1 MWINYVSYLIN
12 KKWIDKE
19 KKIQEDDEEIEREE
33 RDILELEEQ
42 QAKLDKARVEKFQTE
57 IQKSV

>member
-1 MWINYVSYLIN
+1 MWINFVSYLIN